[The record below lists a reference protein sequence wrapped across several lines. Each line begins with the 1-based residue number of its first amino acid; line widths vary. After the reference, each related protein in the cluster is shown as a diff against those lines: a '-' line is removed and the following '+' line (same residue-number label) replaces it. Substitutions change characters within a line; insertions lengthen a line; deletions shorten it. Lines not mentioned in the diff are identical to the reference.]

1 MSTPS
6 ESQGLQ
12 GSSRSVPEASPSLSE
27 SSLEGPAGASPGL
40 HRNSPGGPWF
50 ISIHSLLHK
59 NERF

>member
-40 HRNSPGGPWF
+40 HRNSPGCPWF
-50 ISIHSLLHK
+50 ISIHSLLDK